1 MRLLEFVEKY
11 NNMANNTLKEQL
23 LSKIKITPY
32 VSIIKKDAYA
42 QLIVD
47 KTTFEQ
53 EAYDDNGVTKYRK
66 TDKIRVNSVAQYVQ
80 FCRAVIELYTDL
92 EIDEDDKGFIKGYDA
107 LKSSGLLDI
116 LMVGS
121 DKADPLIPMSEL
133 SEFKTI
139 LTMKQSDI
147 QFNETTTQAF
157 ISKQI
162 GRISDLANATLTP
175 FMDVVSKKLDEIP
188 KEDLDKVVEFAKNG
202 GFKEVQDMEII
213 NLPRGCGKTTNIII
227 EAVKTGYPIITL
239 RNTMKRD
246 IERRAEKITNKKITV
261 YTVAEFLNDN
271 FWCDKIDKKPEHIL
285 IDELPYILEE
295 LLGSKCETATMTSK
309 SLEEYY
315 GHRDLDRQEIQILCY
330 KIEKAVTGCHGL
342 FHFPFNPALLL
353 FLIEE
358 TFKLDAVMDVN
369 LEIKLLNVVALGK
382 YDQ

>member
-1 MRLLEFVEKY
+1 MKILEFVERY
-11 NNMANNTLKEQL
+11 NNMATQQLKDRFIKDEV
-23 LSKIKITPY
+23 KIIPY

-116 LMVGS
+116 LMAGS
-121 DKADPLIPMSEL
+121 DKADPLISMSEL

-139 LTMKQSDI
+139 LTMKQSDT

-175 FMDVVSKKLDEIP
+175 LVDVVSKKMDSLSNDELRKILDDY
-188 KEDLDKVVEFAKNG
+188 KLSSTAN
-202 GFKEVQDMEII
+202 FKEV
-213 NLPRGCGKTTNIII
+213 
-227 EAVKTGYPIITL
+227 
-239 RNTMKRD
+239 
-246 IERRAEKITNKKITV
+246 
-261 YTVAEFLNDN
+261 
-271 FWCDKIDKKPEHIL
+271 
-285 IDELPYILEE
+285 
-295 LLGSKCETATMTSK
+295 
-309 SLEEYY
+309 
-315 GHRDLDRQEIQILCY
+315 
-330 KIEKAVTGCHGL
+330 
-342 FHFPFNPALLL
+342 
-353 FLIEE
+353 
-358 TFKLDAVMDVN
+358 
-369 LEIKLLNVVALGK
+369 
-382 YDQ
+382 

>member
-1 MRLLEFVEKY
+1 MKLLEFVEKY
-11 NNMANNTLKEQL
+11 NDMANNTLKEQL

-66 TDKIRVNSVAQYVQ
+66 TDKIRVNSVGQYVQ

-92 EIDEDDKGFIKGYDA
+92 EIDDDDKGFIKGYDA

-139 LTMKQSDI
+139 LTMKQSDT
-147 QFNETTTQAF
+147 QFNETTAQAF

-175 FMDVVSKKLDEIP
+175 LVDVVNKKLDEIP

-202 GFKEVQDMEII
+202 GFKEV
-213 NLPRGCGKTTNIII
+213 
-227 EAVKTGYPIITL
+227 
-239 RNTMKRD
+239 
-246 IERRAEKITNKKITV
+246 
-261 YTVAEFLNDN
+261 
-271 FWCDKIDKKPEHIL
+271 
-285 IDELPYILEE
+285 
-295 LLGSKCETATMTSK
+295 
-309 SLEEYY
+309 
-315 GHRDLDRQEIQILCY
+315 
-330 KIEKAVTGCHGL
+330 
-342 FHFPFNPALLL
+342 
-353 FLIEE
+353 
-358 TFKLDAVMDVN
+358 
-369 LEIKLLNVVALGK
+369 
-382 YDQ
+382 

>member
-1 MRLLEFVEKY
+1 MRLLEFVERY
-11 NNMANNTLKEQL
+11 NNMANQQLKDKFIKE
-23 LSKIKITPY
+23 KVKITPY

-53 EAYDDNGVTKYRK
+53 EAYDDNGTTKYRK

-92 EIDEDDKGFIKGYDA
+92 EIDKDDKGFFKEYDA

-139 LTMKQSDI
+139 LTMKQSDT

-162 GRISDLANATLTP
+162 ERISDLANATLTP

-188 KEDLDKVVEFAKNG
+188 KEELDKIVEFAKND
-202 GFKEVQDMEII
+202 GFKEV
-213 NLPRGCGKTTNIII
+213 
-227 EAVKTGYPIITL
+227 
-239 RNTMKRD
+239 
-246 IERRAEKITNKKITV
+246 
-261 YTVAEFLNDN
+261 
-271 FWCDKIDKKPEHIL
+271 
-285 IDELPYILEE
+285 
-295 LLGSKCETATMTSK
+295 
-309 SLEEYY
+309 
-315 GHRDLDRQEIQILCY
+315 
-330 KIEKAVTGCHGL
+330 
-342 FHFPFNPALLL
+342 
-353 FLIEE
+353 
-358 TFKLDAVMDVN
+358 
-369 LEIKLLNVVALGK
+369 
-382 YDQ
+382 

>member
-32 VSIIKKDAYA
+32 ISIIKKDAYA
-42 QLIVD
+42 KLIVD

-53 EAYDDNGVTKYRK
+53 ETYNDDGKTKYRK
-66 TDKIRVNSVAQYVQ
+66 TDKIRVNSVAKYVQ

-139 LTMKQSDI
+139 LTMKQSDT

-175 FMDVVSKKLDEIP
+175 LMDVVSKKLDEIP
-188 KEDLDKVVEFAKNG
+188 KEDLDKIIEFAKKG
-202 GFKEVQDMEII
+202 EFKEV
-213 NLPRGCGKTTNIII
+213 
-227 EAVKTGYPIITL
+227 
-239 RNTMKRD
+239 
-246 IERRAEKITNKKITV
+246 
-261 YTVAEFLNDN
+261 
-271 FWCDKIDKKPEHIL
+271 
-285 IDELPYILEE
+285 
-295 LLGSKCETATMTSK
+295 
-309 SLEEYY
+309 
-315 GHRDLDRQEIQILCY
+315 
-330 KIEKAVTGCHGL
+330 
-342 FHFPFNPALLL
+342 
-353 FLIEE
+353 
-358 TFKLDAVMDVN
+358 
-369 LEIKLLNVVALGK
+369 
-382 YDQ
+382 

>member
-1 MRLLEFVEKY
+1 MKILEFVERY
-11 NNMANNTLKEQL
+11 NNMATQQLKDRFIKEEV
-23 LSKIKITPY
+23 KITPY

-53 EAYDDNGVTKYRK
+53 EVYDDNGETKYRK

-139 LTMKQSDI
+139 LTMKQSDT
-147 QFNETTTQAF
+147 QFNETTAQAF

-175 FMDVVSKKLDEIP
+175 LVDIVNKKIDSLSNDELRKILDDY
-188 KEDLDKVVEFAKNG
+188 KFSSTAN
-202 GFKEVQDMEII
+202 FKEV
-213 NLPRGCGKTTNIII
+213 
-227 EAVKTGYPIITL
+227 
-239 RNTMKRD
+239 
-246 IERRAEKITNKKITV
+246 
-261 YTVAEFLNDN
+261 
-271 FWCDKIDKKPEHIL
+271 
-285 IDELPYILEE
+285 
-295 LLGSKCETATMTSK
+295 
-309 SLEEYY
+309 
-315 GHRDLDRQEIQILCY
+315 
-330 KIEKAVTGCHGL
+330 
-342 FHFPFNPALLL
+342 
-353 FLIEE
+353 
-358 TFKLDAVMDVN
+358 
-369 LEIKLLNVVALGK
+369 
-382 YDQ
+382 

>member
-1 MRLLEFVEKY
+1 MKLLEFVEKY

-53 EAYDDNGVTKYRK
+53 EAYDDNGETKYRK

-139 LTMKQSDI
+139 LTMKQSDT
-147 QFNETTTQAF
+147 QFNETTAQAF
-157 ISKQI
+157 INKQI

-175 FMDVVSKKLDEIP
+175 LVEVVSKKLDEIP
-188 KEDLDKVVEFAKNG
+188 NEDLEDKILKFANKGN
-202 GFKEVQDMEII
+202 FKEV
-213 NLPRGCGKTTNIII
+213 
-227 EAVKTGYPIITL
+227 
-239 RNTMKRD
+239 
-246 IERRAEKITNKKITV
+246 
-261 YTVAEFLNDN
+261 
-271 FWCDKIDKKPEHIL
+271 
-285 IDELPYILEE
+285 
-295 LLGSKCETATMTSK
+295 
-309 SLEEYY
+309 
-315 GHRDLDRQEIQILCY
+315 
-330 KIEKAVTGCHGL
+330 
-342 FHFPFNPALLL
+342 
-353 FLIEE
+353 
-358 TFKLDAVMDVN
+358 
-369 LEIKLLNVVALGK
+369 
-382 YDQ
+382 

>member
-1 MRLLEFVEKY
+1 MRLLEFVERY
-11 NNMANNTLKEQL
+11 NNMANQQLKDKFIKE
-23 LSKIKITPY
+23 KVKITPY

-53 EAYDDNGVTKYRK
+53 EAYDENGTTKYRK

-92 EIDEDDKGFIKGYDA
+92 EIDKDDKGFIKEYDA

-139 LTMKQSDI
+139 LTMKQSDT

-162 GRISDLANATLTP
+162 ERISDLANATLTP

-188 KEDLDKVVEFAKNG
+188 KEELDKIVEFAKND
-202 GFKEVQDMEII
+202 GFKEV
-213 NLPRGCGKTTNIII
+213 
-227 EAVKTGYPIITL
+227 
-239 RNTMKRD
+239 
-246 IERRAEKITNKKITV
+246 
-261 YTVAEFLNDN
+261 
-271 FWCDKIDKKPEHIL
+271 
-285 IDELPYILEE
+285 
-295 LLGSKCETATMTSK
+295 
-309 SLEEYY
+309 
-315 GHRDLDRQEIQILCY
+315 
-330 KIEKAVTGCHGL
+330 
-342 FHFPFNPALLL
+342 
-353 FLIEE
+353 
-358 TFKLDAVMDVN
+358 
-369 LEIKLLNVVALGK
+369 
-382 YDQ
+382 

>member
-1 MRLLEFVEKY
+1 MRLLEFVERY
-11 NNMANNTLKEQL
+11 NNTANNTLREQL

-32 VSIIKKDAYA
+32 VSFIKKDAYA

-53 EAYDDNGVTKYRK
+53 ESYDDNGVTKYRK

-139 LTMKQSDI
+139 LTMKQSDT

-162 GRISDLANATLTP
+162 GRISDLANATLKP
-175 FMDVVSKKLDEIP
+175 LMDVVSKKLDEIP
-188 KEDLDKVVEFAKNG
+188 KEDLDNVVEFAKNG
-202 GFKEVQDMEII
+202 NFKEV
-213 NLPRGCGKTTNIII
+213 
-227 EAVKTGYPIITL
+227 
-239 RNTMKRD
+239 
-246 IERRAEKITNKKITV
+246 
-261 YTVAEFLNDN
+261 
-271 FWCDKIDKKPEHIL
+271 
-285 IDELPYILEE
+285 
-295 LLGSKCETATMTSK
+295 
-309 SLEEYY
+309 
-315 GHRDLDRQEIQILCY
+315 
-330 KIEKAVTGCHGL
+330 
-342 FHFPFNPALLL
+342 
-353 FLIEE
+353 
-358 TFKLDAVMDVN
+358 
-369 LEIKLLNVVALGK
+369 
-382 YDQ
+382 

>member
-1 MRLLEFVEKY
+1 MRLLEFVERY

-23 LSKIKITPY
+23 LSKIKIIPY
-32 VSIIKKDAYA
+32 ISIIKKDAYA

-66 TDKIRVNSVAQYVQ
+66 TDKIRVNSVGQYVQ

-92 EIDEDDKGFIKGYDA
+92 EIDDDDKGFIKGYDA

-139 LTMKQSDI
+139 LTMKQSDT

-175 FMDVVSKKLDEIP
+175 LMDVVKNKIDSLSNDELRKILDDYKLSST
-188 KEDLDKVVEFAKNG
+188 AN
-202 GFKEVQDMEII
+202 FKEV
-213 NLPRGCGKTTNIII
+213 
-227 EAVKTGYPIITL
+227 
-239 RNTMKRD
+239 
-246 IERRAEKITNKKITV
+246 
-261 YTVAEFLNDN
+261 
-271 FWCDKIDKKPEHIL
+271 
-285 IDELPYILEE
+285 
-295 LLGSKCETATMTSK
+295 
-309 SLEEYY
+309 
-315 GHRDLDRQEIQILCY
+315 
-330 KIEKAVTGCHGL
+330 
-342 FHFPFNPALLL
+342 
-353 FLIEE
+353 
-358 TFKLDAVMDVN
+358 
-369 LEIKLLNVVALGK
+369 
-382 YDQ
+382 

>member
-1 MRLLEFVEKY
+1 MKLLEFVEKY
-11 NNMANNTLKEQL
+11 NDVANNTLKEQL

-66 TDKIRVNSVAQYVQ
+66 TDKIRVNSVGQYVQ

-92 EIDEDDKGFIKGYDA
+92 EIDDDDKGFIKGYDA

-121 DKADPLIPMSEL
+121 DKTDPLIPMSEL

-139 LTMKQSDI
+139 LSMKQSDV

-175 FMDVVSKKLDEIP
+175 LVNVVSNKLDEIP
-188 KEDLDKVVEFAKNG
+188 KEDLEGKILEFVKKGN
-202 GFKEVQDMEII
+202 FKEV
-213 NLPRGCGKTTNIII
+213 
-227 EAVKTGYPIITL
+227 
-239 RNTMKRD
+239 
-246 IERRAEKITNKKITV
+246 
-261 YTVAEFLNDN
+261 
-271 FWCDKIDKKPEHIL
+271 
-285 IDELPYILEE
+285 
-295 LLGSKCETATMTSK
+295 
-309 SLEEYY
+309 
-315 GHRDLDRQEIQILCY
+315 
-330 KIEKAVTGCHGL
+330 
-342 FHFPFNPALLL
+342 
-353 FLIEE
+353 
-358 TFKLDAVMDVN
+358 
-369 LEIKLLNVVALGK
+369 
-382 YDQ
+382 

>member
-1 MRLLEFVEKY
+1 MKLLEFVEKY
-11 NNMANNTLKEQL
+11 NNTANNTLKEQL

-53 EAYDDNGVTKYRK
+53 ESYDDNGVTKYRK

-92 EIDEDDKGFIKGYDA
+92 EIEDGSFIKEYDA

-139 LTMKQSDI
+139 LTMKQSDT

-175 FMDVVSKKLDEIP
+175 LVDVVNKKSDSLSNDELTKILDDY
-188 KEDLDKVVEFAKNG
+188 KLSSTAN
-202 GFKEVQDMEII
+202 FKEV
-213 NLPRGCGKTTNIII
+213 
-227 EAVKTGYPIITL
+227 
-239 RNTMKRD
+239 
-246 IERRAEKITNKKITV
+246 
-261 YTVAEFLNDN
+261 
-271 FWCDKIDKKPEHIL
+271 
-285 IDELPYILEE
+285 
-295 LLGSKCETATMTSK
+295 
-309 SLEEYY
+309 
-315 GHRDLDRQEIQILCY
+315 
-330 KIEKAVTGCHGL
+330 
-342 FHFPFNPALLL
+342 
-353 FLIEE
+353 
-358 TFKLDAVMDVN
+358 
-369 LEIKLLNVVALGK
+369 
-382 YDQ
+382 

>member
-1 MRLLEFVEKY
+1 MKILEFVEKY
-11 NNMANNTLKEQL
+11 NNTANSSLKEQL

-53 EAYDDNGVTKYRK
+53 ESYDDNGVTKYHK

-139 LTMKQSDI
+139 LTMKQSDT

-175 FMDVVSKKLDEIP
+175 LMDVVSKKLDEIP

-202 GFKEVQDMEII
+202 GFKEV
-213 NLPRGCGKTTNIII
+213 
-227 EAVKTGYPIITL
+227 
-239 RNTMKRD
+239 
-246 IERRAEKITNKKITV
+246 
-261 YTVAEFLNDN
+261 
-271 FWCDKIDKKPEHIL
+271 
-285 IDELPYILEE
+285 
-295 LLGSKCETATMTSK
+295 
-309 SLEEYY
+309 
-315 GHRDLDRQEIQILCY
+315 
-330 KIEKAVTGCHGL
+330 
-342 FHFPFNPALLL
+342 
-353 FLIEE
+353 
-358 TFKLDAVMDVN
+358 
-369 LEIKLLNVVALGK
+369 
-382 YDQ
+382 

>member
-1 MRLLEFVEKY
+1 MRLLEFVERY
-11 NNMANNTLKEQL
+11 NNMANQQLKDKFIKE
-23 LSKIKITPY
+23 KVKITPY

-53 EAYDDNGVTKYRK
+53 EAYDDNGTTKYRK

-92 EIDEDDKGFIKGYDA
+92 EIDKDDKGFIKEYDA

-139 LTMKQSDI
+139 LTMKQSDT

-162 GRISDLANATLTP
+162 ERISDLANATLTP

-188 KEDLDKVVEFAKNG
+188 KEELDKIVEFAQND
-202 GFKEVQDMEII
+202 GFKEV
-213 NLPRGCGKTTNIII
+213 
-227 EAVKTGYPIITL
+227 
-239 RNTMKRD
+239 
-246 IERRAEKITNKKITV
+246 
-261 YTVAEFLNDN
+261 
-271 FWCDKIDKKPEHIL
+271 
-285 IDELPYILEE
+285 
-295 LLGSKCETATMTSK
+295 
-309 SLEEYY
+309 
-315 GHRDLDRQEIQILCY
+315 
-330 KIEKAVTGCHGL
+330 
-342 FHFPFNPALLL
+342 
-353 FLIEE
+353 
-358 TFKLDAVMDVN
+358 
-369 LEIKLLNVVALGK
+369 
-382 YDQ
+382 

>member
-42 QLIVD
+42 QLIVN

-66 TDKIRVNSVAQYVQ
+66 TDKIRVNSVAQYIQ

-92 EIDEDDKGFIKGYDA
+92 EIDENDKGFIKGYDA

-139 LTMKQSDI
+139 LTMKQSDT

-157 ISKQI
+157 LSKQI
-162 GRISDLANATLTP
+162 GRISDLANTTLTP
-175 FMDVVSKKLDEIP
+175 LVDVVSKKFDEIP

-202 GFKEVQDMEII
+202 GFKEV
-213 NLPRGCGKTTNIII
+213 
-227 EAVKTGYPIITL
+227 
-239 RNTMKRD
+239 
-246 IERRAEKITNKKITV
+246 
-261 YTVAEFLNDN
+261 
-271 FWCDKIDKKPEHIL
+271 
-285 IDELPYILEE
+285 
-295 LLGSKCETATMTSK
+295 
-309 SLEEYY
+309 
-315 GHRDLDRQEIQILCY
+315 
-330 KIEKAVTGCHGL
+330 
-342 FHFPFNPALLL
+342 
-353 FLIEE
+353 
-358 TFKLDAVMDVN
+358 
-369 LEIKLLNVVALGK
+369 
-382 YDQ
+382 

>member
-11 NNMANNTLKEQL
+11 NNTANTLRGQL
-23 LSKIKITPY
+23 LSTIKITPY
-32 VSIIKKDAYA
+32 ISIIKKDAYA
-42 QLIVD
+42 QLIVN

-53 EAYDDNGVTKYRK
+53 EAYDDNGKTKYRK
-66 TDKIRVNSVAQYVQ
+66 TDKIKVNSVAQYIQ
-80 FCRAVIELYTDL
+80 FCRAAIELYTDL
-92 EIDEDDKGFIKGYDA
+92 EIDEDDKGFINGYDA

-139 LTMKQSDI
+139 LTMKQSDT

-162 GRISDLANATLTP
+162 ERISDLADATLTP
-175 FMDVVSKKLDEIP
+175 LMDVVSKKLEEIP

-202 GFKEVQDMEII
+202 GFKEVQGVEII

-239 RNTMKRD
+239 RRTMKRD

-261 YTVAEFLNDN
+261 YTVAEFLDDD

-285 IDELPYILEE
+285 IDELPYILEK

-315 GHRDLDRQEIQILCY
+315 GHRDLDRQEIQISLEDLY
-330 KIEKAVTGCHGL
+330 DKWNI
-342 FHFPFNPALLL
+342 
-353 FLIEE
+353 IR
-358 TFKLDAVMDVN
+358 TFMRMDSY
-369 LEIKLLNVVALGK
+369 II
-382 YDQ
+382 QCR